1 MADND
6 EIAERLDDGPTD
18 EGESS
23 EDKRGLSKPLIIKI
37 GIGITVLLIGIGSYF
52 FFISNDK
59 PSEQE
64 SISEVDNL
72 ITSNTETAPDMAI
85 KLLEMREEAVTLRE
99 ENLSLKQRIMEL
111 ESQNTPNGEIVKP
124 EEVTKGDKKA
134 TNIKQKTPVHKLK
147 TNQYIV
153 NYQDESLDYPS
164 RYESISEPAPEP
176 KWGEFA
182 PPYRGE

>member
-6 EIAERLDDGPTD
+6 EIDERLDEDSTDGD
-18 EGESS
+18 ESNE
-23 EDKRGLSKPLIIKI
+23 EKKGLSKPLIIKI
-37 GIGITVLLIGIGSYF
+37 AIGVTILLIGVGSYF
-52 FFISNDK
+52 FFIVKDK

-72 ITSNTETAPDMAI
+72 IDTETAPDMAI

-99 ENLSLKQRIMEL
+99 QNLSLKQRIMEL
-111 ESQNTPNGEIVKP
+111 ESQNTLSGETAKP
-124 EEVTKGDKKA
+124 GEVTKDDKKA
-134 TNIKQKTPVHKLK
+134 TNIKQKTPTHKLNA
-147 TNQYIV
+147 NQYIV
-153 NYQDESLDYPS
+153 NYQDEPLDYPS
-164 RYESISEPAPEP
+164 RYETISEPAPEP